1 MGEER
6 GRRGGEEKERRDGGV
21 DLERKGGKV
30 PTIWKVEYLEE
41 LCWIVRLLSVS
52 EWEKESET
60 QVVVM
65 VRTGEERGGG
75 RVTWD
80 EE

>member
-1 MGEER
+1 M
-6 GRRGGEEKERRDGGV
+6 
-21 DLERKGGKV
+21 
-30 PTIWKVEYLEE
+30 
-41 LCWIVRLLSVS
+41 RLLSVS

-65 VRTGEERGGG
+65 VRTGEERGGR

>member
-1 MGEER
+1 M
-6 GRRGGEEKERRDGGV
+6 
-21 DLERKGGKV
+21 
-30 PTIWKVEYLEE
+30 EE

-65 VRTGEERGGG
+65 VRTGEERGGR